1 MLQYIHYK
9 FMKII
14 MDIDKVLKN
23 PRLVQ
28 AVLGVSKKEF
38 ESLVPVFS
46 NIITQDRNSRKRKR
60 KIGGGSNGKIK
71 DPVKKLFFILW
82 YVKVYPTFDVAAY
95 VFASS
100 KSRTHYWAHNI
111 LPLLEKTL
119 KRKIVLPQRQISTP
133 EEFLALFPFT
143 KEVMLDGVERPTIRS
158 RKEKVQ
164 RKHYSG
170 KKKRHMRKNVV
181 VVDNRK
187 RILLVSPSKHGK
199 VHDKKLNDKA
209 IIASRIPESVSIL
222 ADTGFVGIT
231 KQHDNTLIPKKKPRG
246 KFLTSLEKEM
256 NCLISSCRIKVE
268 HALGGMKRFGAVSH
282 IYRNKNGW
290 DDSLVR
296 VCAGLWNLH
305 LDEKVMEG

>member
-9 FMKII
+9 LMKIT
-14 MDIDKVLKN
+14 MDIEKVLKN

-38 ESLVPVFS
+38 ESLVPAFENVLK
-46 NIITQDRNSRKRKR
+46 QDLNSRKRKR

-71 DPVKKLFFILW
+71 QAVKKLFFILW

-100 KSRTHYWAHNI
+100 KSRTHGWAHSI

-119 KRKIVLPQRQISTP
+119 KRKIVLPKRQINTP

-158 RKEKVQ
+158 RKNKTQ
-164 RKHYSG
+164 NKHYSG
-170 KKKRHMRKNVV
+170 KKKRHMRKNIV
-181 VVDNRK
+181 VVDKKR
-187 RILLVSPSKHGK
+187 RILIVSPSKHGK

-209 IIASRIPESVSIL
+209 IIASRIPEDVSIL
-222 ADTGFVGIT
+222 ADTGFVGIQ
-231 KQHDNTLIPKKKPRG
+231 KQHDNTFIPKKKPRG
-246 KFLTSLEKEM
+246 KLLTELEKEM
-256 NCLISSCRIKVE
+256 NRLISSCRIGVE
-268 HALGGMKRFGAVSH
+268 HAIGGMKRFGAVSH

-290 DDSLVR
+290 DDKLVR

-305 LDEKVMEG
+305 LEEKNLAT